1 MDIPIALLRAARLAL
16 DLSREELAG
25 EAGVSVRTIGSFERN
40 AGVKIET
47 QRKIQA
53 ALERRGVTFI
63 YRDKSKGFGL
73 IMPKSWPS

>member
-16 DLSREELAG
+16 DLSREELAA

-40 AGVKIET
+40 SGVKIET
-47 QRKIQA
+47 QRKIQS
-53 ALERRGVTFI
+53 ALERKGVTFI

-73 IMPKSWPS
+73 LMPKSWPS

>member
-16 DLSREELAG
+16 DLSREELAA

-40 AGVKIET
+40 SGVKIET
-47 QRKIQA
+47 QRKIQT

-63 YRDKSKGFGL
+63 YKDKAKGFGL
-73 IMPKSWPS
+73 LMPKNWP